1 MSAFYQRMKTNVADK
16 LLKQFNQ
23 GDIVL
28 VQATSIPP
36 ANPWD
41 APTTTEA
48 RTPLNA
54 IAKGVS
60 EQYVDG
66 VTILSTDIEIVS
78 AVPINQ
84 PKVSDFIEIDGKT
97 TTLLRI
103 IPIPAAGLTVAHK
116 FLVRA

>member
-16 LLKQFNQ
+16 LLKQFKQ

-28 VQATSIPP
+28 VQTVTTP
-36 ANPWD
+36 APNPWD
-41 APTTTEA
+41 APVTTEL
-48 RTPLNA
+48 RTPLDA

-78 AVPINQ
+78 AAPLVAT
-84 PKVSDFIEIDGKT
+84 KVSDFIEIDGKT